1 MSSLGDFCLYDTTE
15 VWLKI
20 QNVLQL
26 FLGDYLDIRNTAGS
40 QNQGSSNFDEP
51 TSDVGSFFAKKRGTK
66 PKKFALFR
74 FDASSHAISM
84 SSYLREQRQEF
95 YGSGELLNDNGDGI
109 DVGKTQ
115 FVCKPGASNIT
126 LIYNPLQKFMR
137 EIEDATHAQSGTLTL
152 QAFVREFIKNVYLD
166 QVLFNI
172 QSTIELATRGT
183 EAQRSTIDLRT
194 QKELQVPKPLLY
206 STVTV
211 ARNIIEL
218 CNLMRDLPD
227 YADQFLNMICK
238 ILQAYRETC
247 HDCYKNVVMNEA
259 EEKRIISATWAKDED
274 ISRFLRSLPNWRN
287 LKEEQT
293 EGSEM
298 SEEDLRAMNS
308 KESSILTSN
317 LSTTEA
323 VIPEQEIITEVGSQ
337 KALGN
342 MCESLEWFSCK
353 IDDLSKTLG
362 DGNQQ
367 FSLSPPENKDC
378 YPSIPAVSENTLM
391 TLQSLSKD
399 FSALSE
405 VCLLVL
411 HLEVRVHCFYYLKPI
426 SKQSNYCGAI
436 DDMDPDSSVIKLNKK
451 ISGFEEVMQQSVQPR
466 KFKYIFEGLGHLV
479 SSILINCTQFL
490 RRVNENGIKK
500 MCRNI
505 FAIQQCLTNIT
516 MNRESDLDHA
526 RQYYELLYLNQDE
539 LLKVIV
545 ERGPQ
550 FTEQEYINLLSLKN
564 RSERSFKEEDL
575 PKVLTKL
582 SDILNEYDSSVV

>member
-1 MSSLGDFCLYDTTE
+1 MKKLIFKQFRIVARVHAIVLANMKRIKNSMSSLGDFCLYDTTE

-206 STVTV
+206 VSNV
-211 ARNIIEL
+211 ALIIMLIRIE
-218 CNLMRDLPD
+218 
-227 YADQFLNMICK
+227 
-238 ILQAYRETC
+238 IL
-247 HDCYKNVVMNEA
+247 D
-259 EEKRIISATWAKDED
+259 
-274 ISRFLRSLPNWRN
+274 F
-287 LKEEQT
+287 
-293 EGSEM
+293 
-298 SEEDLRAMNS
+298 
-308 KESSILTSN
+308 IL
-317 LSTTEA
+317 
-323 VIPEQEIITEVGSQ
+323 
-337 KALGN
+337 
-342 MCESLEWFSCK
+342 F
-353 IDDLSKTLG
+353 
-362 DGNQQ
+362 
-367 FSLSPPENKDC
+367 
-378 YPSIPAVSENTLM
+378 NTL
-391 TLQSLSKD
+391 
-399 FSALSE
+399 
-405 VCLLVL
+405 
-411 HLEVRVHCFYYLKPI
+411 I
-426 SKQSNYCGAI
+426 
-436 DDMDPDSSVIKLNKK
+436 
-451 ISGFEEVMQQSVQPR
+451 
-466 KFKYIFEGLGHLV
+466 
-479 SSILINCTQFL
+479 
-490 RRVNENGIKK
+490 
-500 MCRNI
+500 
-505 FAIQQCLTNIT
+505 
-516 MNRESDLDHA
+516 
-526 RQYYELLYLNQDE
+526 
-539 LLKVIV
+539 
-545 ERGPQ
+545 
-550 FTEQEYINLLSLKN
+550 
-564 RSERSFKEEDL
+564 
-575 PKVLTKL
+575 
-582 SDILNEYDSSVV
+582 